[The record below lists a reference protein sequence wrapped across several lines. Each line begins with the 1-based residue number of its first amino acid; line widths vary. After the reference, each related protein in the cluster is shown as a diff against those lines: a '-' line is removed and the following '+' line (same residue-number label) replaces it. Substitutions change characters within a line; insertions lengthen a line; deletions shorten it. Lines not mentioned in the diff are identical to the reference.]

1 MSSMS
6 VSSEQISDPGEDGLQ
21 TGIDAHL
28 ESNEDFNSR
37 IDRIINNAA
46 AFETSLSPD
55 EAVDSSLLIAESMT
69 NPNANCEPA
78 ERDQDENDTTELVVL
93 HPDHTEELKHEKNA
107 HLELGTAL
115 FDAQQGLSKFQGQ
128 LQKKHE
134 ENLERQARRE
144 KIDKELVVL
153 RKQLKKA
160 QVDYDLEYKKMT
172 AMREEVDNLAL
183 RLYYLNNAKIE
194 VKSDITIMQRAAEK
208 ASSELSKAEQE
219 KLQQDMLAHRMQR
232 TVDKLTEDCE
242 LLKEQLAAA
251 EDEVRAGESILKD
264 MENQVFGI
272 RMDRKRLMAHWTTS
286 LIGLQR
292 RNEAYS
298 ELMRDFNKK
307 QEELTKVSSEIE
319 GIKRDITLEQ
329 EAHERLTIQL
339 HRTQGEIDA
348 LNKEHER
355 LKTRHD
361 ELQKDY
367 TQAQR
372 IMDET
377 DKNLDSANAVQRLV
391 TSEVPRSLHLQTQKS
406 LDNEMDLL
414 QKRLEKELTKKHEL
428 ENQMDLLLR
437 EKLSANKATIY
448 VKKMAANVHE
458 QSRDLEAQAVIL
470 ENTLAND
477 SLAVAQIQAETR
489 AMQEQAQELD
499 KEIQKRTE
507 TLTKLQL
514 NIKRANATV
523 LRKQNSIDMLG
534 QKLQRLLKESGVGS
548 LAVSCGYSVSFV
560 CVTTFRIVSPQG
572 VELGPLEIMRN
583 HLVKG
588 IAAKQEEIGNL
599 EQQWLKEQTDLM
611 NKVKEKEK
619 LGEDIARQ
627 QCCLSVLA
635 KKKLRLD
642 CNINTIERE
651 RTNLERDVV
660 HLQNS
665 MARLNKSIYTKR
677 SSGTALEQENR
688 LAEEDFVRSIREK
701 EMQAVEAEG
710 RLKEAIQ
717 EKEDLLAELIETERH
732 IMLWEKKVQL
742 VNETRHAVDSA
753 VGKNELRAIRIE
765 IQRMET
771 RKAQIARQQE
781 QLIQALEQSV
791 QKRDTIITRNENAK
805 VVKARQESSKTA
817 LLREIEDLR
826 SKIGATEKACAC
838 FLFGFIEFT
847 NLSTPAIVEYD
858 EESEKLEAET
868 KRLEKDLEDK
878 YFACE
883 AVRKRS
889 AELNKQLQKL
899 AETRQKN
906 LIELQMRQHASRYW
920 EQLLAGRYRRLCPT
934 RQGAQSER
942 ERQIGRTRAML
953 AVVDRLTT
961 EFPAIK
967 QDLSA
972 AWQILTDKLEQE
984 ERTEMHE
991 SDTSAT

>member
-1 MSSMS
+1 
-6 VSSEQISDPGEDGLQ
+6 
-21 TGIDAHL
+21 
-28 ESNEDFNSR
+28 
-37 IDRIINNAA
+37 
-46 AFETSLSPD
+46 
-55 EAVDSSLLIAESMT
+55 
-69 NPNANCEPA
+69 
-78 ERDQDENDTTELVVL
+78 
-93 HPDHTEELKHEKNA
+93 
-107 HLELGTAL
+107 
-115 FDAQQGLSKFQGQ
+115 
-128 LQKKHE
+128 
-134 ENLERQARRE
+134 
-144 KIDKELVVL
+144 
-153 RKQLKKA
+153 
-160 QVDYDLEYKKMT
+160 MT

-377 DKNLDSANAVQRLV
+377 DKNLDSANA
-391 TSEVPRSLHLQTQKS
+391 TQKS

-534 QKLQRLLKESGVGS
+534 QKLQRLLKESG
-548 LAVSCGYSVSFV
+548 
-560 CVTTFRIVSPQG
+560 G

-642 CNINTIERE
+642 SEINTIERE

-826 SKIGATEKACAC
+826 SKIGATEKA
-838 FLFGFIEFT
+838 
-847 NLSTPAIVEYD
+847 IVEYD

>member
-1 MSSMS
+1 
-6 VSSEQISDPGEDGLQ
+6 
-21 TGIDAHL
+21 
-28 ESNEDFNSR
+28 
-37 IDRIINNAA
+37 
-46 AFETSLSPD
+46 
-55 EAVDSSLLIAESMT
+55 
-69 NPNANCEPA
+69 
-78 ERDQDENDTTELVVL
+78 
-93 HPDHTEELKHEKNA
+93 
-107 HLELGTAL
+107 
-115 FDAQQGLSKFQGQ
+115 
-128 LQKKHE
+128 
-134 ENLERQARRE
+134 
-144 KIDKELVVL
+144 
-153 RKQLKKA
+153 
-160 QVDYDLEYKKMT
+160 MT

-377 DKNLDSANAVQRLV
+377 DKNLDSANA
-391 TSEVPRSLHLQTQKS
+391 TQKS

-534 QKLQRLLKESGVGS
+534 QKLQRLLKESG
-548 LAVSCGYSVSFV
+548 
-560 CVTTFRIVSPQG
+560 G

-642 CNINTIERE
+642 SEINTIERE

-847 NLSTPAIVEYD
+847 NLSTPVDLINPLSAV
-858 EESEKLEAET
+858 LE
-868 KRLEKDLEDK
+868 
-878 YFACE
+878 C
-883 AVRKRS
+883 
-889 AELNKQLQKL
+889 
-899 AETRQKN
+899 
-906 LIELQMRQHASRYW
+906 
-920 EQLLAGRYRRLCPT
+920 YRRLWSTT
-934 RQGAQSER
+934 RSQKNWRLRPNDWRRTWRTSTSLARPSER
-942 ERQIGRTRAML
+942 DQ
-953 AVVDRLTT
+953 
-961 EFPAIK
+961 P
-967 QDLSA
+967 S
-972 AWQILTDKLEQE
+972 
-984 ERTEMHE
+984 
-991 SDTSAT
+991 